1 MEYNIDL
8 KELSTRESEKVE
20 WKENGEDQNI
30 VRSIVK
36 TISAFANDIS
46 NFGGGYVVCGAKEIK
61 DDFGFPKV
69 LYTGLSS
76 GKLKEIEG
84 KVLQNCRD
92 YVSPSLAPIVYEMDN
107 PRNKY

>member
-1 MEYNIDL
+1 MENNIDL

-20 WKENGEDQNI
+20 WKENGDDQNI

-61 DDFGFPKV
+61 DEFGFPKV
-69 LYTGLSS
+69 YYRTFIS
-76 GKLKEIEG
+76 KLKEIEG
-84 KVLQNCRD
+84 KVLK
-92 YVSPSLAPIVYEMDN
+92 IVEICK
-107 PRNKY
+107 P